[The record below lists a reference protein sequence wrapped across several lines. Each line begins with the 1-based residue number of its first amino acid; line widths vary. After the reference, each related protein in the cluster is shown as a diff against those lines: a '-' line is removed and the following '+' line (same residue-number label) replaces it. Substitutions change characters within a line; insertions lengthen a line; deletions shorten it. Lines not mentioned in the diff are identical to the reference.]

1 MITSLLEEINKWR
14 ERYFQLGKEL
24 GKIINEQQEIIL
36 SLKSEVRRLKREN
49 WNLRQTKRR
58 KMNGK

>member
-14 ERYFQLGKEL
+14 ERYFHLGKEL